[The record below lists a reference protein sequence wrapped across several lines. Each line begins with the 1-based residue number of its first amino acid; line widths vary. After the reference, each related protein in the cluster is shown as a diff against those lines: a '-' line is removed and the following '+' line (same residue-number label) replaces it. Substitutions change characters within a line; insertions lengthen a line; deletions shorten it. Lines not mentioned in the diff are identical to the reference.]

1 MAGNVAQSNYA
12 SSKSGMIGLTKS
24 LAKELASRNIRV
36 NAIAPGF
43 IETQMTAKLPEE
55 YRDKLK
61 SEIPLG
67 RYGQPEDIANL
78 VLFLSSDQ
86 ASYIT
91 GQVISIDGGLY
102 S

>member
-1 MAGNVAQSNYA
+1 
-12 SSKSGMIGLTKS
+12 
-24 LAKELASRNIRV
+24 
-36 NAIAPGF
+36 
-43 IETQMTAKLPEE
+43 MTAKLPEE